1 MSLLFL
7 VVIGG
12 GGVMAESTTCDVSY
26 YDAGDAC
33 AFYNFGCSLVALAQ
47 QEIPTCFNGIEQSP
61 INLDFNSANVTDDP
75 GQLTFSGYNEE
86 LQKTPLLRVK
96 DFTVQLDFNQQ
107 SQVKRRRKGGEKKRR
122 RKNRR
127 QRKKSLKR
135 SSRDAAR
142 LPSITGGALG
152 DNT

>member
-1 MSLLFL
+1 MFLLFL
-7 VVIGG
+7 VVVGG
-12 GGVMAESTTCDVSY
+12 GEVMAESTTCDASY
-26 YDAGDAC
+26 VDAGDAC
-33 AFYNFGCSLVALAQ
+33 AFYNFGCSLETLAK

-61 INLDFNSANVTDDP
+61 INLDFSSANVTDDP
-75 GQLTFSGYNEE
+75 GQLTFPGYNEE
-86 LQKTPLLRVK
+86 LKKTPLLRVK

-107 SQVKRRRKGGEKKRR
+107 SQVQRRKKGGGKKRR

-127 QRKKSLKR
+127 QQKKSLKR
-135 SSRDAAR
+135 SRRDHAS